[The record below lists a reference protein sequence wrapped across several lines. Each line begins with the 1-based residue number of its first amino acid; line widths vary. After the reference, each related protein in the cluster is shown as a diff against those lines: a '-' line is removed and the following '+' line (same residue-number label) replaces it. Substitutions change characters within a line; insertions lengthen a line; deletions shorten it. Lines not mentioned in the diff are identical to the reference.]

1 LAPHPPLSD
10 ASDKAAA
17 AEENPEERRPSRNIG
32 GEASSSQA
40 AQNNKR
46 QKTEEED
53 GLKEAEAAEAEE
65 WPTVEHEEKQAEQDS
80 KESTAAAEATAMEEE
95 NDNTVKGERAEAVK
109 ESKEDETMKKEEQ
122 NAKGKR
128 ERSRSPMERDE
139 TYRRMVRES
148 RAMARRLDGLPPEAE
163 DQEFLA
169 EEFNE
174 RSLTP
179 EQRKEFDQAK
189 DEALKVWIDNK
200 AWKVVPM
207 EVARE
212 GEVVP
217 ARFIQRWKPKP
228 EHPNGRVANARVIL
242 QGFRHSD
249 VLNKELETE
258 SPTLSRVGRMSIMS
272 MVIHKQWRLLSADV
286 KSAFMQADSI
296 DEETRIYIQP
306 SADMRRR
313 LERLM
318 GLRQDQLL
326 KATKPQFGDVRAP
339 RQWYGSADRTMVAE
353 LTFLRHPLDRC
364 VYLSVREVSTE
375 GINRR

>member
-1 LAPHPPLSD
+1 
-10 ASDKAAA
+10 
-17 AEENPEERRPSRNIG
+17 
-32 GEASSSQA
+32 
-40 AQNNKR
+40 
-46 QKTEEED
+46 
-53 GLKEAEAAEAEE
+53 
-65 WPTVEHEEKQAEQDS
+65 
-80 KESTAAAEATAMEEE
+80 MEEE

-217 ARFIQRWKPKP
+217 ARFIQR
-228 EHPNGRVANARVIL
+228 
-242 QGFRHSD
+242 
-249 VLNKELETE
+249 
-258 SPTLSRVGRMSIMS
+258 
-272 MVIHKQWRLLSADV
+272 
-286 KSAFMQADSI
+286 
-296 DEETRIYIQP
+296 
-306 SADMRRR
+306 
-313 LERLM
+313 
-318 GLRQDQLL
+318 
-326 KATKPQFGDVRAP
+326 
-339 RQWYGSADRTMVAE
+339 
-353 LTFLRHPLDRC
+353 
-364 VYLSVREVSTE
+364 
-375 GINRR
+375 